1 MTLATRVVGDGTR
14 SRTKV
19 ACDGMFHRFSTWWR
33 ALSVVLLCLATVT
46 WPTAA
51 QAGTT
56 PSFAILHQDSVAPLS
71 AKGTTHFTLTLAA
84 NPKGVASQARV
95 TLYPRVVDRSQ
106 LAPIV
111 SGAGVSGAPLTTTSA
126 FALRCEVHGTFTFTV
141 DLFTGRTGS
150 LRRTCYPVAPHM
162 RLPCHG
168 AGCDGVYPLRIE
180 VTTNGVSNVVWS
192 LLALQAT
199 SVDQPLLV
207 DYVETMDPS
216 SWLHATRAIQV
227 LNAIGHHPMS
237 AMTLSADYRTL
248 DTVAQSGA
256 TNTLFRAALNKALA
270 SPLHQAITAPPANID
285 FAALAAHG
293 LGVEVGHQLNL
304 SSTLLTNLTGRYVDG
319 PVLLS
324 GVPSVGDLKALR
336 RSGVSDV
343 VLSENA
349 LTVAP
354 SSTLNWGAPF
364 NVAGAGPITVLS
376 SDSELS
382 SLVQDSSINPGR
394 RAALTLGT
402 LDFLHF
408 EAPNAPSSRT
418 VVIVA
423 PVARTSAR
431 FLNDLL
437 GGFSANPFVTLAT
450 LAPSFN
456 TTLVATNGAPATRAL
471 VATSRSSWSSHN
483 VSSLST
489 LVDYVNAFSQA
500 VKSSNLGNDLEV
512 ATEASEITGSPSTR
526 QASINAATNSL
537 HGQLTNFRVDPSTI
551 TLAGSGTSIPITL
564 FSHADYTVVAN
575 VHLLT
580 DQITFPKGDNVPI
593 KMDSP
598 TKSVR
603 IATSGHNGSSLTLQ
617 VIVTTPN
624 NRLVLARAA
633 IQVRIAGTSI
643 VGYMLTIASL
653 LVLAFWWVRTYRR
666 RPKGRHAR

>member
-1 MTLATRVVGDGTR
+1 MRVVGDGTR

-19 ACDGMFHRFSTWWR
+19 ACEGMFHRFSTWWR

-56 PSFAILHQDSVAPLS
+56 PTFSIIHQDAVAALS
-71 AKGTTHFTLTLAA
+71 AKGTTHFSLTLATK
-84 NPKGVASQARV
+84 PKGVASRARV
-95 TLYPRVVDRSQ
+95 TMYPRVIDRSQ
-106 LAPIV
+106 LSPII
-111 SGAGVSGAPLTTTSA
+111 SGAGVTDRAMSTTST
-126 FALRCEVHGTFTFTV
+126 FTLRCEIHGTFTFTV

-150 LRRTCYPVAPHM
+150 LRRTCYPVTPHM
-162 RLPCHG
+162 RLACRG
-168 AGCDGVYPLRIE
+168 QSCDGVYPIRIE
-180 VTTNGVSNVVWS
+180 VTTNGVSNVIWS
-192 LLALQAT
+192 LLAVQAT

-216 SWLHATRAIQV
+216 SWLHAKRSIQV
-227 LNAIGHHPMS
+227 LDTIGHHPMS
-237 AMTLSADYRTL
+237 SITLSADYRTL
-248 DTVAQSGA
+248 NTVAQTG
-256 TNTLFRAALNKALA
+256 TNNALFRAALNKALT
-270 SPLHQAITAPPANID
+270 SPLHQAIDAPPANID
-285 FAALAAHG
+285 FAALAEHG

-304 SSTLLTNLTGRYVDG
+304 SSALLKDLTGRYVDS
-319 PVLLS
+319 PVLLT
-324 GVPSVGDLKALR
+324 GAPSVNSLKALR
-336 RSGVSDV
+336 HAGVSDV
-343 VLSENA
+343 VLPEND
-349 LTVAP
+349 VAIPP
-354 SSTLNWGAPF
+354 STTLNWGAPF
-364 NVAGAGPITVLS
+364 NVGGAGPITVLS

-382 SLVQDSSINPGR
+382 ALVQDSSINPGR

-402 LDFLHF
+402 LAFLHF
-408 EAPNAPSSRT
+408 EAPDAPSSRT
-418 VVIVA
+418 VVILA
-423 PVARTSAR
+423 PVAQTSVK
-431 FLNDLL
+431 FLNDVLR
-437 GGFSANPFVTLAT
+437 GFAVNPFVTLAT
-450 LAPSFN
+450 LAPSFD
-456 TTLVATNGAPATRAL
+456 TTLVGTNGAPATRAL
-471 VATSRSSWSSHN
+471 AAPPTSKWSSQN

-489 LVDYVNAFSQA
+489 LVNNVNAFSQA

-512 ATEASEITGSPSTR
+512 ATEASEITGDPSRR
-526 QASINAATNSL
+526 QTSINAAANAL

-564 FSHADYTVVAN
+564 FSHANYTVVAN

-643 VGYMLTIASL
+643 VGYFLTIASL
-653 LVLAFWWVRTYRR
+653 LVLAWWWVRTYRR

>member
-1 MTLATRVVGDGTR
+1 
-14 SRTKV
+14 
-19 ACDGMFHRFSTWWR
+19 MFHRFSTWWR

-56 PSFAILHQDSVAPLS
+56 PTFSIIHQDAVAALS
-71 AKGTTHFTLTLAA
+71 AKGTTHFSLTLATK
-84 NPKGVASQARV
+84 PKGVASRARV
-95 TLYPRVVDRSQ
+95 TMYPRVIDRSQ
-106 LAPIV
+106 LSPII
-111 SGAGVSGAPLTTTSA
+111 SGAGVTDRAMSTTST
-126 FALRCEVHGTFTFTV
+126 FTLRCEIHGTFTFTV

-150 LRRTCYPVAPHM
+150 LRRTCYPVTPHM
-162 RLPCHG
+162 RLACRG
-168 AGCDGVYPLRIE
+168 QSCDGVYPIRIE
-180 VTTNGVSNVVWS
+180 VTTNGVSNVIWS
-192 LLALQAT
+192 LLAVQAT

-216 SWLHATRAIQV
+216 SWLHAKRSIQV
-227 LNAIGHHPMS
+227 LDTIGHHPMS
-237 AMTLSADYRTL
+237 SITLSADYRTL
-248 DTVAQSGA
+248 NTVAQTG
-256 TNTLFRAALNKALA
+256 TNNALFRAALNKALT
-270 SPLHQAITAPPANID
+270 SPLHQAIDAPPANID
-285 FAALAAHG
+285 FAALAEHG

-304 SSTLLTNLTGRYVDG
+304 SSALLKDLTGRYVDS
-319 PVLLS
+319 PVLIT
-324 GVPSVGDLKALR
+324 GAPSVNSLKALR
-336 RSGVSDV
+336 HAGVSDV
-343 VLSENA
+343 VLPEND
-349 LTVAP
+349 VAIPP
-354 SSTLNWGAPF
+354 STTLNWGAPF
-364 NVAGAGPITVLS
+364 NVGGAGPITVLS

-382 SLVQDSSINPGR
+382 ALVQDSSINPGR

-402 LDFLHF
+402 LAFLHF
-408 EAPNAPSSRT
+408 EAPDAPSSRT
-418 VVIVA
+418 VVILA
-423 PVARTSAR
+423 PVAQTSVK
-431 FLNDLL
+431 FLNDVLR
-437 GGFSANPFVTLAT
+437 GFAVNPFVTLAT
-450 LAPSFN
+450 LAPSFD
-456 TTLVATNGAPATRAL
+456 TTLVGTNGAPATRAL
-471 VATSRSSWSSHN
+471 AAPPTSKWSSQN

-489 LVDYVNAFSQA
+489 LVNNVNAFSQA

-512 ATEASEITGSPSTR
+512 ATEASEITGDPSRR
-526 QASINAATNSL
+526 QTSINAAANAL

-564 FSHADYTVVAN
+564 FSHANYTVVAN

-643 VGYMLTIASL
+643 VGYFLTIASL
-653 LVLAFWWVRTYRR
+653 LVLAWWWVRTYRR

>member
-1 MTLATRVVGDGTR
+1 MRVVGDGTR

-19 ACDGMFHRFSTWWR
+19 ACEGMFHRFSTWWR

-56 PSFAILHQDSVAPLS
+56 PTFSIIHQDAVAALS
-71 AKGTTHFTLTLAA
+71 AKGTTHFSLTLATK
-84 NPKGVASQARV
+84 PKGVASRARV
-95 TLYPRVVDRSQ
+95 TMYPRVIDRSQ
-106 LAPIV
+106 LSPII
-111 SGAGVSGAPLTTTSA
+111 SGAGVTDRAMSTTST
-126 FALRCEVHGTFTFTV
+126 FTLRCEIHGTFTFTV

-150 LRRTCYPVAPHM
+150 LRRTCYPVTPHM
-162 RLPCHG
+162 RLACRG
-168 AGCDGVYPLRIE
+168 QSCDGVYPIRIE
-180 VTTNGVSNVVWS
+180 VTTNGVSNVIWS
-192 LLALQAT
+192 LLAVQAT

-216 SWLHATRAIQV
+216 SWLHAKRSIQV
-227 LNAIGHHPMS
+227 LDTIGHHPMS
-237 AMTLSADYRTL
+237 SITLSADYRTL
-248 DTVAQSGA
+248 NTVAQTG
-256 TNTLFRAALNKALA
+256 TNNALFRAALNKALT
-270 SPLHQAITAPPANID
+270 SPLHQAIDAPPANID
-285 FAALAAHG
+285 FAALAEHG

-304 SSTLLTNLTGRYVDG
+304 SSALLKDLTGRYVDS
-319 PVLLS
+319 PVLIT
-324 GVPSVGDLKALR
+324 GAPSVNSLKALR
-336 RSGVSDV
+336 HAGVSDV
-343 VLSENA
+343 VLPEND
-349 LTVAP
+349 VAIPP
-354 SSTLNWGAPF
+354 STTLNWGAPF
-364 NVAGAGPITVLS
+364 NVGGAGPITVLS

-382 SLVQDSSINPGR
+382 ALVQDSSINPGR

-402 LDFLHF
+402 LAFLHF
-408 EAPNAPSSRT
+408 EAPDAPSSRT
-418 VVIVA
+418 VVILA
-423 PVARTSAR
+423 PVAQTSVK
-431 FLNDLL
+431 FLNDVLR
-437 GGFSANPFVTLAT
+437 GFAVNPFVTLAT
-450 LAPSFN
+450 LAPSFD
-456 TTLVATNGAPATRAL
+456 TTLVGTNGAPATRAL
-471 VATSRSSWSSHN
+471 AAPPTSKWSSQN

-489 LVDYVNAFSQA
+489 LVNNVNAFSQA

-512 ATEASEITGSPSTR
+512 ATEASEITGDPSSR
-526 QASINAATNSL
+526 QTSINAAANAL

-564 FSHADYTVVAN
+564 FSHANYTVVAN

-643 VGYMLTIASL
+643 VGYFLTIASL
-653 LVLAFWWVRTYRR
+653 LVLAWWWVRTYRR

>member
-1 MTLATRVVGDGTR
+1 
-14 SRTKV
+14 
-19 ACDGMFHRFSTWWR
+19 MFHRFSTWWR

-56 PSFAILHQDSVAPLS
+56 PTFSILHQEAVAVLS
-71 AKGTTHFTLTLAA
+71 SKGTTHFTLTLATS
-84 NPKGVASQARV
+84 PKGVASHARITV
-95 TLYPRVVDRSQ
+95 FPRVIDRSQ

-111 SGAGVSGAPLTTTSA
+111 SGAGVTGAAMATTGT
-126 FALRCEVHGTFTFTV
+126 FALRCEVHGTFTFSV
-141 DLFTGRTGS
+141 DLYTGRSGS
-150 LRRTCYPVAPHM
+150 LRRNCYPVAPHM
-162 RLPCHG
+162 RLACRDES
-168 AGCDGVYPLRIE
+168 CDGVYPIRIE

-192 LLALQAT
+192 LLAVKAT
-199 SVDQPLLV
+199 NVEQPLLI

-216 SWLHATRAIQV
+216 AWLHAKRSIQV
-227 LNAIGHHPMS
+227 LDAIGHHPMS
-237 AMTLSADYRTL
+237 SMTLSADYRTL
-248 DTVAQSGA
+248 DTVAQGGA
-256 TNTLFRAALNKALA
+256 TNSLFRAALNKALA
-270 SPLHQAITAPPANID
+270 SPLHQAINAPPANID
-285 FAALAAHG
+285 FAGLAAHG
-293 LGVEVGHQLNL
+293 LSSEVGHQLAL
-304 SSTLLTNLTGRYVDG
+304 SSALLKELTGRYVDG
-319 PVLLS
+319 PVLLT
-324 GVPSVGDLKALR
+324 GTPSVDSLRALR
-336 RSGVSDV
+336 RAGVSDV
-343 VLSENA
+343 VLPESD
-349 LTVAP
+349 LSVPP

-364 NVAGAGPITVLS
+364 EIAGAGPVTILS

-382 SLVQDSSINPGR
+382 ALVQDASIDPGR

-402 LDFLHF
+402 LAFLHF

-418 VVIVA
+418 VVITA
-423 PVARTSAR
+423 PVAQTSR
-431 FLNDLL
+431 KFLNDLL
-437 GGFSANPFVTLAT
+437 QGFVGNPFATLAT

-456 TTLVATNGAPATRAL
+456 TTLVATNGAPATRPL
-471 VATSRSSWSSHN
+471 VAASRSRWSARN

-489 LVDYVNAFSQA
+489 LIDYVGAFSKA

-512 ATEASEITGSPSTR
+512 ATEASEITGSPNTR
-526 QASINAATNSL
+526 QGSINAAANAL

-564 FSHADYTVVAN
+564 FSHAHYTVVAN

-580 DQITFPKGDNVPI
+580 DQLTFPKGDNVPI

-603 IATSGHNGSSLTLQ
+603 VATSGHTGSSLTLL

-624 NRLVLARAA
+624 NQLVLARAA

-643 VGYMLTIASL
+643 VGYFLTIASL
-653 LVLAFWWVRTYRR
+653 LVLAFWWLRTYRR

>member
-1 MTLATRVVGDGTR
+1 MRVVGDGTR

-19 ACDGMFHRFSTWWR
+19 ACEGMFHRFSTWWR

-56 PSFAILHQDSVAPLS
+56 PTFSIIHQDAVAALS
-71 AKGTTHFTLTLAA
+71 AKGTTHFSLTLATK
-84 NPKGVASQARV
+84 PKGVASRARV
-95 TLYPRVVDRSQ
+95 TMYPRVIDRSQ
-106 LAPIV
+106 LSPII
-111 SGAGVSGAPLTTTSA
+111 SGAGVTDRAMSTTST
-126 FALRCEVHGTFTFTV
+126 FTLRCEIHGTFTFTV

-150 LRRTCYPVAPHM
+150 LRRTCYPVTPHM
-162 RLPCHG
+162 RLACRG
-168 AGCDGVYPLRIE
+168 QSCDGVYPIRIE
-180 VTTNGVSNVVWS
+180 VTTNGVSNVIWS
-192 LLALQAT
+192 LLAVQAT

-216 SWLHATRAIQV
+216 SWLHAKRSIQV
-227 LNAIGHHPMS
+227 LDTIGHHPMS
-237 AMTLSADYRTL
+237 SITLSADYRTL
-248 DTVAQSGA
+248 NTVAQTG
-256 TNTLFRAALNKALA
+256 TNNALFRAALNKALT
-270 SPLHQAITAPPANID
+270 SPLHQAIDAPPANID
-285 FAALAAHG
+285 FAALAEHG

-304 SSTLLTNLTGRYVDG
+304 SSALLKDLTGRYVDS
-319 PVLLS
+319 PVLIT
-324 GVPSVGDLKALR
+324 GAPSVNSLKALR
-336 RSGVSDV
+336 HAGVSDV
-343 VLSENA
+343 VLPEND
-349 LTVAP
+349 VAIPP
-354 SSTLNWGAPF
+354 STTLNWGAPF
-364 NVAGAGPITVLS
+364 NVGGAGPITVLS

-382 SLVQDSSINPGR
+382 ALVQDSSINPGR

-402 LDFLHF
+402 LAFLHF
-408 EAPNAPSSRT
+408 EAPDAPSSRT
-418 VVIVA
+418 VVILA
-423 PVARTSAR
+423 PVAQTSVK
-431 FLNDLL
+431 FLNDVLR
-437 GGFSANPFVTLAT
+437 GFAVNPFVTLAT
-450 LAPSFN
+450 LAPSFD
-456 TTLVATNGAPATRAL
+456 TTLVGTNGAPATRAL
-471 VATSRSSWSSHN
+471 AAPPTSKWSSQN

-489 LVDYVNAFSQA
+489 LVNNVNAFSQA

-512 ATEASEITGSPSTR
+512 ATEASEITGDPSRR
-526 QASINAATNSL
+526 QTSINAAANAL

-564 FSHADYTVVAN
+564 FSHANYTVVAN

-643 VGYMLTIASL
+643 VGYFLTIASL
-653 LVLAFWWVRTYRR
+653 LVLAWWWVRTYRR

>member
-1 MTLATRVVGDGTR
+1 
-14 SRTKV
+14 
-19 ACDGMFHRFSTWWR
+19 MFHRFSTWWR

-56 PSFAILHQDSVAPLS
+56 PTFSIIHQDAVAALS
-71 AKGTTHFTLTLAA
+71 AKGTTHFSLTLATK
-84 NPKGVASQARV
+84 PKGVASRARV
-95 TLYPRVVDRSQ
+95 TMYPRVIDRSQ
-106 LAPIV
+106 LSPII
-111 SGAGVSGAPLTTTSA
+111 SGAGVTDRAMSTTST
-126 FALRCEVHGTFTFTV
+126 FTLRCEIHGTFTFTV

-150 LRRTCYPVAPHM
+150 LRRTCYPVTPHM
-162 RLPCHG
+162 RLACRG
-168 AGCDGVYPLRIE
+168 QSCDGVYPIRIE
-180 VTTNGVSNVVWS
+180 VTTNGVSNVIWS
-192 LLALQAT
+192 LLAVQAT

-216 SWLHATRAIQV
+216 SWLHAKRSIQV
-227 LNAIGHHPMS
+227 LDTIGHHPMS
-237 AMTLSADYRTL
+237 SITLSADYRTL
-248 DTVAQSGA
+248 NTVAQTG
-256 TNTLFRAALNKALA
+256 TNNALFRAALNKALT
-270 SPLHQAITAPPANID
+270 SPLHQAIDAPPANID
-285 FAALAAHG
+285 FAALAEHG

-304 SSTLLTNLTGRYVDG
+304 SSALLKDLTGRYVDS
-319 PVLLS
+319 PVLLT
-324 GVPSVGDLKALR
+324 GAPSVNSLKALR
-336 RSGVSDV
+336 HAGVSDV
-343 VLSENA
+343 VLPEND
-349 LTVAP
+349 VAIPP
-354 SSTLNWGAPF
+354 STTLNWGAPF
-364 NVAGAGPITVLS
+364 NVGGAGPITVLS

-382 SLVQDSSINPGR
+382 ALVQDSSINPGR

-402 LDFLHF
+402 LAFLHF
-408 EAPNAPSSRT
+408 EAPDAPSSRT
-418 VVIVA
+418 VVILA
-423 PVARTSAR
+423 PVAQTSVK
-431 FLNDLL
+431 FLNDVLR
-437 GGFSANPFVTLAT
+437 GFAVNPFVTLAT
-450 LAPSFN
+450 LAPSFD
-456 TTLVATNGAPATRAL
+456 TTLVGTNGAPATRAL
-471 VATSRSSWSSHN
+471 AAPPTSKWSSQN

-489 LVDYVNAFSQA
+489 LVNNVNAFSQA

-512 ATEASEITGSPSTR
+512 ATEASEITGDPSSR
-526 QASINAATNSL
+526 QTSINAAANAL

-564 FSHADYTVVAN
+564 FSHANYTVVAN

-643 VGYMLTIASL
+643 VGYFLTIASL
-653 LVLAFWWVRTYRR
+653 LVLAWWWVRTYRR

>member
-1 MTLATRVVGDGTR
+1 
-14 SRTKV
+14 
-19 ACDGMFHRFSTWWR
+19 MFHRFSTWWR

-56 PSFAILHQDSVAPLS
+56 PTFSIIHQDAVAALS
-71 AKGTTHFTLTLAA
+71 AKGTTHFSLTLATK
-84 NPKGVASQARV
+84 PKGVASRARV
-95 TLYPRVVDRSQ
+95 TMYPRVIDRSQ
-106 LAPIV
+106 LSPII
-111 SGAGVSGAPLTTTSA
+111 SGAGVTDRAMSTTST
-126 FALRCEVHGTFTFTV
+126 FTLRCEIHGTFTFTV

-150 LRRTCYPVAPHM
+150 LRRTCYPVTPHM
-162 RLPCHG
+162 RLACRG
-168 AGCDGVYPLRIE
+168 QSCDGVYPIRIE
-180 VTTNGVSNVVWS
+180 VTTNGVSNVIWS
-192 LLALQAT
+192 LLAVQAT

-216 SWLHATRAIQV
+216 SWLHAKRSIQV
-227 LNAIGHHPMS
+227 LDTIGHHPMS
-237 AMTLSADYRTL
+237 SITLSADYRTL
-248 DTVAQSGA
+248 NTVAQTG
-256 TNTLFRAALNKALA
+256 TNNALFRAALNKALT
-270 SPLHQAITAPPANID
+270 SPLHQAIDAPPANID
-285 FAALAAHG
+285 FAALAEHG

-304 SSTLLTNLTGRYVDG
+304 SSALLKDLTGRYVDS
-319 PVLLS
+319 PVLIT
-324 GVPSVGDLKALR
+324 GAPSVNSLKALR
-336 RSGVSDV
+336 HAGVSDV
-343 VLSENA
+343 VLPEND
-349 LTVAP
+349 VAIPP
-354 SSTLNWGAPF
+354 STTLNWGAPF
-364 NVAGAGPITVLS
+364 NVGGAGPITVLS

-382 SLVQDSSINPGR
+382 ALVQDSSINPGR

-402 LDFLHF
+402 LAFLHF
-408 EAPNAPSSRT
+408 EAPDAPSSRT
-418 VVIVA
+418 VVILA
-423 PVARTSAR
+423 PVAQTSVK
-431 FLNDLL
+431 FLNDVLR
-437 GGFSANPFVTLAT
+437 GFAVNPFVTLAT
-450 LAPSFN
+450 LAPSFD
-456 TTLVATNGAPATRAL
+456 TTLVGTNGAPATRAL
-471 VATSRSSWSSHN
+471 AAPPTSKWSSQN

-489 LVDYVNAFSQA
+489 LVNNVNAFSQA

-512 ATEASEITGSPSTR
+512 ATEASEITGDPSSR
-526 QASINAATNSL
+526 QTSINAAANAL

-564 FSHADYTVVAN
+564 FSHANYTVVAN

-643 VGYMLTIASL
+643 VGYFLTIASL
-653 LVLAFWWVRTYRR
+653 LVLAWWWVRTYRR

>member
-1 MTLATRVVGDGTR
+1 MSLGTRVLGVQSR

-19 ACDGMFHRFSTWWR
+19 ACEGMFHRFSTWWR

-46 WPTAA
+46 WPSAA

-56 PSFAILHQDSVAPLS
+56 PTFAILHQDASAALS
-71 AKGTTHFTLTLAA
+71 AKGTTHFLLTLAT

-95 TLYPRVVDRSQ
+95 TLYPHVIDRSQ
-106 LAPIV
+106 LAPII
-111 SGAGVSGAPLTTTSA
+111 SDTGVSGAAIATTGT
-126 FALRCEVHGTFTFTV
+126 FALRCEVHGTFSFAV
-141 DLFTGRTGS
+141 DLYTGRSGS
-150 LRRTCYPVAPHM
+150 LRRKCYPVAPHM

-168 AGCDGVYPLRIE
+168 ASCDGVYPVRIK
-180 VTTNGVSNVVWS
+180 VTTNGVSNVEWS
-192 LLALQAT
+192 LLAIQAT

-216 SWLHATRAIQV
+216 AWIHAKRAIQV
-227 LNAIGHHPMS
+227 LDTIGHHSMS
-237 AMTLSADYRTL
+237 SITISADYRTL
-248 DTVAQSGA
+248 DTVAQTGT

-270 SPLHQAITAPPANID
+270 SPLHQAINAPPANID
-285 FAALAAHG
+285 FAALAQHG
-293 LGVEVGHQLNL
+293 LGVEVAHQLNL
-304 SSTLLTNLTGRYVDG
+304 SSALLKKLTGRYVDG

-324 GVPSVGDLKALR
+324 GVTSVDDLKAMR
-336 RSGVSDV
+336 RSGISDV
-343 VLSENA
+343 LLPESD
-349 LTVAP
+349 VAVPP
-354 SSTLNWGAPF
+354 STTLNWGAPF
-364 NVAGAGPITVLS
+364 SVPGAGPVTVLS
-376 SDSELS
+376 TDSELS

-402 LDFLHF
+402 LAFLHF
-408 EAPNAPSSRT
+408 EAPDAPSTRT
-418 VVIVA
+418 VVILT
-423 PVARTSAR
+423 PVARTSVK

-437 GGFSANPFVTLAT
+437 RGFSDNPFATLAT
-450 LAPSFN
+450 LAPSFD

-471 VATSRSSWSSHN
+471 VTASRPSWTSHN
-483 VSSLST
+483 VSSLRA
-489 LVDYVNAFSQA
+489 LVNNVNAFSQA

-512 ATEASEITGSPSTR
+512 ATEASEIIGGPGER
-526 QASINAATNSL
+526 QADINAATNSL
-537 HGQLTNFRVDPSTI
+537 RGQLANFRVDPSTI

-564 FSHADYTVVAN
+564 FSHANYTVVAN
-575 VHLLT
+575 VHLVT

-603 IATSGHNGSSLTLQ
+603 VATTGHNGSSLTLQ

-624 NRLVLARAA
+624 NRLILARAA